1 MKEADASTPPLV
13 SLIAGGTAGGIEAT
27 LTYPFEYAKT
37 RVQLRGEHAPKN
49 PFAVVGK
56 VYKTEGVRAL
66 YMGCGTLVAVCVFQF
81 LTVLFLSSS
90 KAQGFR
96 KRELQLS
103 FKSWVQRI
111 G

>member
-56 VYKTEGVRAL
+56 VYRTEGVKAL
-66 YMGCGTLVAVCVFQF
+66 YMGCGTLVAVCVCLSLNRVLLQCGEEFNGQAIGAVF
-81 LTVLFLSSS
+81 TDRTV
-90 KAQGFR
+90 AD
-96 KRELQLS
+96 
-103 FKSWVQRI
+103 
-111 G
+111 

>member
-37 RVQLRGEHAPKN
+37 RVQLRGEYAAKN

-56 VYKTEGVRAL
+56 VVREEGVRAL
-66 YMGCGTLVAVCVFQF
+66 YMGCGTLVAVGAILLCSYSVWQH
-81 LTVLFLSSS
+81 S
-90 KAQGFR
+90 Q
-96 KRELQLS
+96 E
-103 FKSWVQRI
+103 KSIVGIWEMY
-111 G
+111 